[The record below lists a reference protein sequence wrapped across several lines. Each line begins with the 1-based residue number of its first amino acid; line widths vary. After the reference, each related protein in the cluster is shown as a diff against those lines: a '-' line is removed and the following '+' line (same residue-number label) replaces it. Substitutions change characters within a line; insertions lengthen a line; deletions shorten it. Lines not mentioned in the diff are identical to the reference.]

1 MRRLP
6 TFIFGVVVGGLL
18 IYCGLHYH
26 VINTP
31 SGLHLVPKVN
41 STLAETYVDVRGW
54 GLAEWTQQVTLRH
67 ECDETVATRRAAI
80 RLDQPREHA
89 QQRALAA
96 PARPDDRDE
105 RASGHIK
112 RDVTQHLHGR
122 AAHEGVRDT
131 ADLDRRADD
140 HRFGAASGRNAFV

>member
-18 IYCGLHYH
+18 IYGGLHYH

-54 GLAEWTQQVTLRH
+54 GVAEWMQHKDVAAALLSANRQDLMQSAAEDSLR
-67 ECDETVATRRAAI
+67 T
-80 RLDQPREHA
+80 
-89 QQRALAA
+89 
-96 PARPDDRDE
+96 
-105 RASGHIK
+105 G
-112 RDVTQHLHGR
+112 
-122 AAHEGVRDT
+122 
-131 ADLDRRADD
+131 LDRLLPPAENDR
-140 HRFGAASGRNAFV
+140 R